1 MRYAVKRKG
10 MPGYAYSNPAYP
22 GFLETRKPVGVVD
35 TFNNPVDA
43 GTFITQL
50 KFELIPE
57 DRPDLLEVVEVEEE
71 D

>member
-35 TFNNPVDA
+35 TFDNFVKA
-43 GTFITQL
+43 EMFIIQL
-50 KFELIPE
+50 KSELIPE
-57 DRPDLLEVVEVEEE
+57 DRPDLLGVVEIWE